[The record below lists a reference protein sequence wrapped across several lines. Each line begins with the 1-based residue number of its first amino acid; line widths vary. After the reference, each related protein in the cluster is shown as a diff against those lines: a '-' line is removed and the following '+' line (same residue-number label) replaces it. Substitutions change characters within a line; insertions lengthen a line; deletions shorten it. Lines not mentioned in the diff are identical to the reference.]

1 MYTVTDLA
9 PTAVTGISDAWAIN
23 ASGMVAGQMDTAV
36 GFAWTPNTP
45 NDVNGTLQQLP
56 TLMPPAAG
64 LPSECAAFGI
74 NTAGDIL
81 GSCETVDAGGT
92 TVTRAFLFRAGAMSD
107 LGTFVPDPS
116 NPGFFLGNSE
126 ARGIN
131 DAGQIVGKADDTNG
145 VEHGFF
151 LDLSVSPTM
160 RNLFSLVPPIML
172 PGPADPS
179 VANAINNSGMVVGT
193 ASAAD
198 AASNIVERA
207 FSWDPAT
214 ATMTDLGTLVPDPA
228 NPGKFLGESSA
239 EAVNNAGQI
248 FGDSETVPPGVGSIR
263 MATGFGAT
271 PVLMAGPSPG
281 SGTGINDNPA
291 GAEMVGW
298 FQSGVGASG
307 PVTSGLYVS
316 NAAGVVDLNSQL
328 ATPNWTIQKA
338 TGINDKGQIC
348 GIGTHATLGANRA
361 ILLTPTP

>member
-1 MYTVTDLA
+1 VYTVTDLA
-9 PTAVTGISDAWAIN
+9 PTAVTGISNASAIN
-23 ASGMVAGQMDTAV
+23 AGGMVVGQMDTAV
-36 GFAWTPNTP
+36 GFVWVPNTP

-56 TLMPPAAG
+56 TLMPPSAG
-64 LPSECAAFGI
+64 LPSECSPFSI
-74 NTAGDIL
+74 NAVGDIV
-81 GSCETVDAGGT
+81 GKCQTIDAGGT
-92 TVTRAFLFRAGAMSD
+92 TVTRAFLFRGGAMGD
-107 LGTFVPDPS
+107 LGTFLPDPA

-126 ARGIN
+126 ANSIN
-131 DAGQIVGKADDTNG
+131 DAGQIVGKADDTNSI
-145 VEHGFF
+145 EHGFF

-179 VANAINNSGMVVGT
+179 VATAINNSGLVVGT
-193 ASAAD
+193 AAAVD
-198 AASNIVERA
+198 AAGNIIERA
-207 FSWDPAT
+207 FSWDPTT
-214 ATMTDLGTLVPDPA
+214 ATMTDLGTLVPDPV

-239 EAVNNAGQI
+239 EAVNNAGI
-248 FGDSETVPPGVGSIR
+248 AVGDSDTVPPGVAQIR
-263 MATGFGAT
+263 MATSFGAS

-281 SGTGINDNPA
+281 AGSGINDNPA

-328 ATPNWTIQKA
+328 ATPGWTIQKA

-348 GIGTHATLGANRA
+348 GIGTHAALGPNRA
-361 ILLTPTP
+361 ILLTPAP